1 MLMNTQQQHLNFNSH
16 TTSPNFSLIYCRCPP
31 NVIPMLRHCALPTFF
46 STRREKVEV
55 RNWANATFSKKK
67 FYHFFQKMGAINL
80 PKVAIILTT
89 TISKQHMHWT
99 ELEVHTYFVGTQ
111 TYVTLCC
118 LPQAQFPKCTLL
130 LSVTYVRQRGLYYV
144 EETFFTKGQK
154 SQEKAKKQ
162 AYTCAVDLKQGLGRD
177 KKISSSIGI
186 WGKQV
191 N

>member
-1 MLMNTQQQHLNFNSH
+1 MCFFHFQCRIDHISHPDIDFGQIHNFCH
-16 TTSPNFSLIYCRCPP
+16 
-31 NVIPMLRHCALPTFF
+31 
-46 STRREKVEV
+46 
-55 RNWANATFSKKK
+55 
-67 FYHFFQKMGAINL
+67 FYQFTKSSNNIA
-80 PKVAIILTT
+80 
-89 TISKQHMHWT
+89 TISKQHMHRT

-111 TYVTLCC
+111 TYVTLCS

-130 LSVTYVRQRGLYYV
+130 RSVTYVRQRGLYYV

-162 AYTCAVDLKQGLGRD
+162 AYTCAVALKQGLGRD